1 MDARRRNGG
10 RSGWPRLL
18 LSGALGLA
26 LAGCE
31 HAKLL
36 RPQVLKQLDTDVAA
50 LVNELPNLD
59 HQNEAIIGRLFAHGG
74 LTRAKVGADGVMR
87 DRIRIPRNEYIW
99 KPAIVVMPRGGVLEL
114 DVTNEDHNHHMVFM
128 PHNGERE
135 VLDLPALT
143 RGVVRVELDQP
154 GYYWF
159 GCPVS
164 NHATRGMLGLVLVKG
179 EAPPGAKLDRPAQP
193 RPPKGRNAHAH

>member
-1 MDARRRNGG
+1 MATELPASNRRWVLQALLMGG
-10 RSGWPRLL
+10 AGTF
-18 LSGALGLA
+18 LS
-26 LAGCE
+26 GCE
-31 HAKLL
+31 HVKLL

-74 LTRAKVGADGVMR
+74 LTRAQLGADGVMR
-87 DRIRIPRNEYIW
+87 DRIRIPVNEFIW

-114 DVTNEDHNHHMVFM
+114 DVTNEDHNHHMIFM
-128 PHNGERE
+128 PDESERQ
-135 VLDLPALT
+135 VLDLPART
-143 RGVVRVELDQP
+143 RGLIRVTLDEP
-154 GYYWF
+154 GYHWF

-179 EAPPGAKLDRPAQP
+179 EVPPEAKLHRPEQP
-193 RPPKGRNAHAH
+193 RPPEGRRRHAH

>member
-1 MDARRRNGG
+1 MQ
-10 RSGWPRLL
+10 SLL
-18 LSGALGLA
+18 CRFFILSVAGLTLA

-31 HAKLL
+31 HAKLV

-50 LVNELPNLD
+50 LVNELPEID

-74 LTRAKVGADGVMR
+74 LSRADLREDGTMV
-87 DRIRIPRNEYIW
+87 DRIRIPVNEYIW
-99 KPAIVVMPRGGVLEL
+99 KPAIIVMPQGGTLEL
-114 DVTNEDHNHHMVFM
+114 DVTNEDSTHHMVYM
-128 PHNGERE
+128 PHTGERE
-135 VLDLPALT
+135 VLDLPPHT
-143 RGVVRVELDQP
+143 RGVIRVQLDQP

-179 EAPPGAKLDRPAQP
+179 EVPAEAKLDRPPQL
-193 RPPKGRNAHAH
+193 RPPEGRHEHAH

>member
-1 MDARRRNGG
+1 MP
-10 RSGWPRLL
+10 WRLATIVL
-18 LSGALGLA
+18 LAFAVS
-26 LAGCE
+26 GCE

-74 LTRAKVGADGVMR
+74 LTRATLGKDGVMR
-87 DRIRIPRNEYIW
+87 DRVRIPVNEYIW
-99 KPAIVVMPRGGVLEL
+99 KPAIIVMPRGGVLEL
-114 DVTNEDHNHHMVFM
+114 DVSNDDAQHHMVFM
-128 PHNGERE
+128 PHNGDRQ
-135 VLDLPALT
+135 VLDLPAKT

-159 GCPVS
+159 GCPVA

-179 EAPPGAKLDRPAQP
+179 EVPAEARLDRPAQP
-193 RPPKGRNAHAH
+193 RPPHGRNRHAH

>member
-1 MDARRRNGG
+1 MRFAC
-10 RSGWPRLL
+10 SLVFAACLP
-18 LSGALGLA
+18 

-31 HAKLL
+31 HVKLL

-50 LVNELPNLD
+50 LVNELPSVD

-74 LTRAKVGADGVMR
+74 LTRATVGADGVMR
-87 DRIRIPRNEYIW
+87 DRIRIPVNEYIW
-99 KPAIVVMPRGGVLEL
+99 KPAIIVMPRGGVLEL

-128 PHNGERE
+128 PDNGERQ
-135 VLDLPALT
+135 VLDLPAQS
-143 RGVVRVELDQP
+143 RGIVRVQLDEP

-159 GCPVS
+159 GCPVA

-179 EAPPGAKLDRPAQP
+179 EVPPEAKIDRPPQP
-193 RPPKGRNAHAH
+193 RPPHGRRHHVD

>member
-1 MDARRRNGG
+1 M
-10 RSGWPRLL
+10 RLAYAL
-18 LSGALGLA
+18 AFGACLPF

-31 HAKLL
+31 HVKLL

-50 LVNELPNLD
+50 LVNELPNVD

-74 LTRAKVGADGVMR
+74 LTRATLGPDGVMR
-87 DRIRIPRNEYIW
+87 DRIRIPVNEYIW
-99 KPAIVVMPRGGVLEL
+99 KPAIIVMPRGGVLEL

-128 PHNGERE
+128 PDNGERQ
-135 VLDLPALT
+135 VLDLPAQT
-143 RGVVRVELDQP
+143 RGIVRVQLDEP

-159 GCPVS
+159 GCPVA

-179 EAPPGAKLDRPAQP
+179 EVPPEAKIDRPPQP
-193 RPPKGRNAHAH
+193 RPPHGRRHHVD